1 MNTTILFNNATAF
14 AAADGADLSPTMVP
28 DGRVA
33 AFNADNYAA
42 GTLSLTAPLADT
54 GVKRVQFVQG
64 VPAGKSPVM
73 SSVIEVKDVEKV
85 FTKAYV
91 APVAQVTTVTTGV
104 AAGTVIV
111 RVIRTDAGF
120 KPHERVTVEVNGTGL
135 TDAQLTDALVAKLNA
150 ARPRFYTASNA
161 GDNLAITADIHVS
174 FQTALDGLASDWAI
188 TASTTPTFGSGT
200 PAQVAEIEKYAY
212 GANFQNRIYL
222 PVNPDSYAANLNY
235 ALHQIFYKTN
245 TTANISNSN
254 EFHQLILAGQHASTG
269 IDLAVMFGPPTD
281 LT

>member
-1 MNTTILFNNATAF
+1 MNTTILFNNATAVP
-14 AAADGADLSPTMVP
+14 AAAAGDVSPLDIA

-42 GTLSLTAPLADT
+42 GTLDLTVPLADS
-54 GVKRVQFVQG
+54 GVKRIQFVQG
-64 VPAGKSPVM
+64 VPAGKTPVM

-91 APVAQVTTVTTGV
+91 APVAQVTTVTT
-104 AAGTVIV
+104 ATGTGTAIVRIV
-111 RVIRTDAGF
+111 RVDAGF
-120 KPHERVTVEVNGTGL
+120 KPHERVTAEVKIDGL
-135 TDAQLTDALVAKLNA
+135 TAAEITDAFVAKLNA
-150 ARPRFYTASNA
+150 ARPKFFTASNNTNA
-161 GDNLAITADIHVS
+161 LRITADVHVS
-174 FQTALDGLASDWAI
+174 FQTALDGSATGWAI
-188 TASTTPTFGSGT
+188 TATTTPTFGSGT

-235 ALHQIFYKTN
+235 DLHQVFYKTN

-254 EFHQLILAGQHASTG
+254 EYHQLIIAGQATSTG
-269 IDLAVMFGPPTD
+269 IDLAVVFGPPTD